1 MQVAIEYHEEADDE
15 HTFNRICKKYNIP
28 EEKRE
33 YVKKIAQCLKDAD
46 ALDRTRFNNPNS
58 TLNIFMLRLPTSKEL
73 ISVSKKLNSI
83 YEEYDYK
90 LFKRKCKKNKSKEE
104 TYRSEEELKEMMDEL
119 EETHVR
125 SEENGKGQQY

>member
-1 MQVAIEYHEEADDE
+1 
-15 HTFNRICKKYNIP
+15 
-28 EEKRE
+28 
-33 YVKKIAQCLKDAD
+33 
-46 ALDRTRFNNPNS
+46 
-58 TLNIFMLRLPTSKEL
+58 MLRLPTSKEL

-104 TYRSEEELKEMMDEL
+104 TYHSEEELKEMMDEL
-119 EETHVR
+119 EETQVR